1 MKFKVKLNDCY
12 TEKRS
17 CGGVVAMNYEPRA
30 NINRRNFVG
39 LGAGALSAAMLASC
53 TYRGGSAEE
62 GPAVRRKPTVAATAE
77 NVRLIG
83 RTFEEDGV
91 TWLAQSGSAVEFRVT
106 GQNLSI
112 ELKGAYGANN
122 GPGERLRYAVLLD
135 GEVVVDETI
144 GKESHTVDVPTNGSL
159 SDAVVE
165 VIHLT
170 EAQWGAVGVHS
181 IMVESDEAA
190 PVAPTAGKAM
200 SIGFVGDSITCGYAV
215 ESKSYTE
222 PFTTAKQNFMK
233 TYAYL
238 AAREL
243 DADYDTACYSGHGVV
258 SGWSAGGEPN
268 YQMLVPPI
276 YDLVAKGYE
285 QKWDFAANPRDVVVI
300 NLGTNDSSYTGSI
313 ESRMEEFSQG
323 YAEFLAQVRE
333 HYTDALIVCTL
344 GTMWGSEVLYPSL
357 EKAVRTHT
365 ERTGDTRVVCYLS
378 DPIDEADGVGTNGH
392 PNEVSQRKSAKQL
405 VKVIREAMGS

>member
-1 MKFKVKLNDCY
+1 M
-12 TEKRS
+12 
-17 CGGVVAMNYEPRA
+17 CGGVVAMNDVSK
-30 NINRRNFVG
+30 NGISRRRLFG
-39 LGAGALSAAMLASC
+39 LGAGIMSSVMLAGC

-62 GPAVRRKPTVAATAE
+62 GPAVRRKPTFAAAAE

-83 RTFEEDGV
+83 RTFEKDGT
-91 TWLAQSGSAVEFRVT
+91 TWLSQSGSAVEFKVT
-106 GQNLSI
+106 GQNLSF
-112 ELKGAYGANN
+112 ELVGEYDASN
-122 GPGERLRYAVLLD
+122 GSGNRLRYAVLVD
-135 GEVVVDETI
+135 GKVVVDEI
-144 GKESHTVDVPTNGSL
+144 LGEGSHTVDIPTNGPL

-181 IMVESDEAA
+181 IMVESDEAV

-222 PFTTAKQNFMK
+222 PFTTATQNFMK

-243 DADYDTACYSGHGVV
+243 DADYDTACYSGYGVV

-268 YQMLVPPI
+268 YQMLLPPI
-276 YDLVAKGYE
+276 YDLVAKGHE
-285 QKWDFAANPRDVVVI
+285 QKWDFAAHPRDVVVI

-313 ESRMEEFSQG
+313 ESRMEEFAQG
-323 YAEFLAQVRE
+323 YAEFLARVRE
-333 HYTDALIVCTL
+333 HNPDSLIVCTL

-357 EKAVRTHT
+357 EKAVRDHVQ
-365 ERTGDTRVVCYLS
+365 RTGDTRVVCYLS

-405 VKVIREAMGS
+405 VGVIREAMGS

>member
-1 MKFKVKLNDCY
+1 M
-12 TEKRS
+12 S
-17 CGGVVAMNYEPRA
+17 
-30 NINRRNFVG
+30 
-39 LGAGALSAAMLASC
+39 SAMLVGCS
-53 TYRGGSAEE
+53 GGGNVEE
-62 GPAVRRKPTVAATAE
+62 GTDTRRKASVAATAG

-83 RTFEEDGV
+83 RIFEEDGV

-112 ELKGAYGANN
+112 EVAGAYNTLNAA
-122 GPGERLRYAVLLD
+122 GERLRYAVLLD

-144 GKESHTVDVPTNGSL
+144 GEESHVADVPTNGPL

-170 EAQWGAVGVHS
+170 EAQWGAIGVRA
-181 IMVESDEAA
+181 ILVESDETA
-190 PVAPTAGKAM
+190 PVAPTDDKSM

-215 ESKSYTE
+215 ESRSYTE
-222 PFTTAKQNFMK
+222 PFTSATQNFMK

-243 DADYDTACYSGHGVV
+243 DADYDTACYSGYGVV
-258 SGWSAGGEPN
+258 SGWSGDGEPN
-268 YQMLVPPI
+268 YQMLFPPI
-276 YDLVAKGYE
+276 YGLVAEGHR
-285 QKWDFAANPRDVVVI
+285 QKWDFAAHPRDVVVI

-313 ESRMEEFSQG
+313 ESRMEEFARG
-323 YAEFLAQVRE
+323 YAEFLTQVRE
-333 HYTDALIVCTL
+333 CNPDSLIVCTL

-357 EKAVRTHT
+357 EKAVRTHA
-365 ERTGDTRVVCYLS
+365 ERTGDARVLCYLS
-378 DPIDEADGVGTNGH
+378 DPIDKADGVGTNGH

-405 VKVIREAMGS
+405 VAVIREALGR

>member
-1 MKFKVKLNDCY
+1 MSQKPEGDI
-12 TEKRS
+12 S
-17 CGGVVAMNYEPRA
+17 
-30 NINRRNFVG
+30 RRGLFG
-39 LGAGALSAAMLASC
+39 LGAGVLSAAVFSGC

-62 GPAVRRKPTVAATAE
+62 GPAVRRKPTYAATAE

-83 RTFEEDGV
+83 RTFEKDGT

-106 GQNLSI
+106 GRNLSL
-112 ELKGAYGANN
+112 ELVGEYDASN
-122 GPGERLRYAVLLD
+122 GSGERLRYAVLVD
-135 GEVVVDETI
+135 GEVVVDEMLR
-144 GKESHTVDVPTNGSL
+144 EQSHVVDVSTKGPL

-190 PVAPTAGKAM
+190 PVVPTAGKAM
-200 SIGFVGDSITCGYAV
+200 SIGFVGDSITCGYGV
-215 ESKSYTE
+215 ESTSYAE
-222 PFTTAKQNFMK
+222 PFTTATQNFMK

-243 DADYDTACYSGHGVV
+243 DADYDTACYSGYGIV
-258 SGWSAGGEPN
+258 SGWSANGEPN

-276 YDLVAKGYE
+276 YDLVAEGHG
-285 QKWDFAANPRDVVVI
+285 QKWDFAAHPRDVVVV

-313 ESRMEEFSQG
+313 EWRMEEFAQG
-323 YAEFLAQVRE
+323 YTEFLAQIRE
-333 HYTDALIVCTL
+333 CNPDALIVCTL
-344 GTMWGSEVLYPSL
+344 GTMSGSEVLYPSL
-357 EKAVRTHT
+357 EKAVRDHT
-365 ERTGDTRVVCYLS
+365 QRTGDTRVVCYLS

-405 VKVIREAMGS
+405 VGVIRETLRR